1 MTNMAEIIKQTTT
14 TQEDNANAVA
24 SNPASS
30 GTTGSQTRQTTTTQ
44 RNINP
49 AVDDQGN
56 KQASGS
62 QTVTYFVYF
71 LFGVLEILLAFRFV
85 LKLAGASQTSGFVN
99 FIYSL
104 SGVFVAPFN
113 GIFHTSLAQGAET
126 TSMFEPSTLV
136 ALIVYALIAWG
147 IVKLIQIS
155 SGKQQ
160 PTE

>member
-1 MTNMAEIIKQTTT
+1 MAEIIKETTT
-14 TQEDNANAVA
+14 TQENDTNTAAP
-24 SNPASS
+24 NPASS
-30 GTTGSQTRQTTTTQ
+30 GTAGSQTSQTTTTQ

-49 AVDDQGN
+49 AVDNQGN
-56 KQASGS
+56 RQASGS
-62 QTVTYFVYF
+62 QTVTYFIYF

-85 LKLAGASQTSGFVN
+85 LKLAGASHSSGFVN
-99 FIYSL
+99 FIYGL

-113 GIFHTSLAQGAET
+113 GIFHTSLAEGAET
-126 TSMFEPSTLV
+126 TSIFEPSTLV

-160 PTE
+160 PSE

>member
-1 MTNMAEIIKQTTT
+1 MSEIIKETTT
-14 TQEDNANAVA
+14 TQDNTNTVA
-24 SNPASS
+24 TNPASS
-30 GTTGSQTRQTTTTQ
+30 GTADSQSSQTTTTQ

-49 AVDDQGN
+49 AVDNQGN
-56 KQASGS
+56 RQASGS
-62 QTVTYFVYF
+62 QTATYFVYF

-85 LKLAGASQTSGFVN
+85 LKLAGASHTSGFVN
-99 FIYSL
+99 FIYGL

-126 TSMFEPSTLV
+126 TSIFEPSALV
-136 ALIVYALIAWG
+136 ALIVYALVAWG

-160 PTE
+160 AE

>member
-1 MTNMAEIIKQTTT
+1 MAEIIKQTTT
-14 TQEDNANAVA
+14 KQEDNTSTVA
-24 SNPASS
+24 PNPVSS
-30 GTTGSQTRQTTTTQ
+30 GTAGSQTSQTTTTQ

-56 KQASGS
+56 IKASGS
-62 QTVTYFVYF
+62 QTGGYIVYF
-71 LFGVLEILLAFRFV
+71 IFGILEILLAFRFV
-85 LKLAGASQTSGFVN
+85 LKLAGANPSSGFVD

-104 SGVFVAPFN
+104 SRIFVLPFN
-113 GIFHTSLAQGAET
+113 GIFHTSLAQGDVT
-126 TSMFEPSTLV
+126 TSIFEPSTLV

-160 PTE
+160 PTQ